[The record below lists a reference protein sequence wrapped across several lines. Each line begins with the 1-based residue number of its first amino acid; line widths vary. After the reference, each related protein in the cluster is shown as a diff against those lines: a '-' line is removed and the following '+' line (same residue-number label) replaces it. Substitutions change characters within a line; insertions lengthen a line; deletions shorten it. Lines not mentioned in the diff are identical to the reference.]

1 MTWKKL
7 QRLLAC
13 LLAVLLL
20 SQVGAFSPAVFAADD
35 SSYTLQDGTAIIKST
50 MTTDEVNHA
59 LTRALVK
66 DFDQKSEDAQAKL
79 LDDLK
84 WEYKT
89 NGFKNKGTIFEAK
102 SSDLY
107 WDSIAGGRV
116 VEEGKVIKTK
126 YTCPALA
133 DNKDGDYKVRLV
145 GTTQEVTLTKAEKL
159 SSSITLKQ
167 DASVKLPYN
176 EDGTLNADAL
186 RAAIFDQVVEST
198 APDLKVDDVTIE
210 YYATATTGSLGALG
224 RAWAPLEGGT
234 VNSVNYP
241 AISAGEQ
248 KIRISYDES
257 DTYFSTSPE
266 VMVTFTERADSHI
279 VLKSGQKVALPY
291 NDDVTVNYDALR
303 ASILTQVVDEGTT
316 PALTLQNTEIEYYA
330 SSALVDHKEWVK
342 LEGEYKTIP
351 VINKEIGYPAISA
364 GEQQIRISFKGDDE
378 YKASSDEVTVTF
390 AERPSVQVTKKENPT
405 FKLAFNDDGT
415 AIYDNIQQQVFNA
428 VIQSTDPTLTADDV
442 SIKYLATEKVLG
454 AADSHE
460 WMPLTGGKKNGISY
474 PAIGEGTQKVRIS
487 WGGNRYY
494 APMDLEAEV
503 LVTGRPDLQVT
514 LKESPS
520 VKLVFND
527 DGKVIYD
534 NIYQQV
540 WDAVIERTEPE
551 LTLEQ
556 ATLEYYADSKATGW
570 VSEWVPLEG
579 GKKNSISYPGVSE
592 GTQKVRVS
600 WRGTS
605 VYAPG
610 HVDVDVVFLDRDPA
624 PFHLKTG
631 VTKVGIVYNPD
642 QSINYEAT
650 EQALREA
657 LIESTD
663 SNYSVDLVKVEYN
676 IYGTHLTDD
685 RIANYKDL
693 SYRVLDSDL
702 LDGIKAGKFGLG
714 DQLLRLSWSGNA
726 DYKPFEETRVR
737 VKMVDNRQPTEVVL
751 KPSISIVYNMDASV
765 MKQNIFEYV
774 IDWDA
779 SKLPEKSTLS
789 VADFTIEYYAENEVE
804 ADGMTTGGGVHLYM
818 PLEGGKGGAFEG
830 DPTKFLTYPQMG
842 AGDQKIRVTYKGNA
856 DYRPSTPVEGN
867 LTVNKAKVSV
877 KVHSTSIYAEEA
889 KDKLGEGFITTD
901 PADKFDIYT
910 IYGGMT
916 SDVTTSVFVQLPER
930 YTNTALIQ
938 AIDWALEQA
947 GQPTLTE
954 MMNNGTTVGQLRKII
969 SDVISKGD
977 DLPTFIKDALK
988 KAGIDIDTLV
998 KLNEA
1003 LSKLPG
1009 LLDNVRVAFGTPDQA
1024 GIYTV
1029 CAVTNNKNYETGFG
1043 MGALVVKKH
1052 YSGVKLQWNKTI
1064 PNGKLTA
1071 EEAAGFDFGATL
1083 MYDGNPAKKQTNVH
1097 YLYSGFTSKWKPYSS
1112 TTTPPTEPGRYV
1124 MTAVTVG
1131 GNYQAAPIT
1140 RSFQIT
1146 K

>member
-1 MTWKKL
+1 MLFGQT
-7 QRLLAC
+7 
-13 LLAVLLL
+13 
-20 SQVGAFSPAVFAADD
+20 
-35 SSYTLQDGTAIIKST
+35 I
-50 MTTDEVNHA
+50 TTYYDH
-59 LTRALVK
+59 
-66 DFDQKSEDAQAKL
+66 
-79 LDDLK
+79 
-84 WEYKT
+84 
-89 NGFKNKGTIFEAK
+89 
-102 SSDLY
+102 
-107 WDSIAGGRV
+107 
-116 VEEGKVIKTK
+116 
-126 YTCPALA
+126 PALA
-133 DNKDGDYKVRLV
+133 ANKDGNYKVRLV
-145 GTTQEVTLTKAEKL
+145 GTKQEVTLTKAEKL

-167 DASVKLPYN
+167 GTSVKLPYN

-198 APDLKVDDVTIE
+198 APDLKVNDVTIE

-291 NDDVTVNYDALR
+291 TDATTVDFDALR

-390 AERPSVQVTKKENPT
+390 AERPAIKAATKENPT
-405 FKLAFNDDGT
+405 FKLAFTAGGE
-415 AIYDNIQQQVFNA
+415 AIYDNIKQQVFGA
-428 VIQSTDPTLTADDV
+428 VVESTTPALKLDDV
-442 SIKYLATEKVLG
+442 TIEYYATATTGAVDKLG
-454 AADSHE
+454 HAWVE
-460 WMPLTGGKKNGISY
+460 LTGGKVNGLTY
-474 PAIGEGTQKVRIS
+474 PAIGEGTQQVRIT
-487 WGGNRYY
+487 WGGSKNY
-494 APMDLEAEV
+494 AAWQWQGNV
-503 LVTGRPDLQVT
+503 VVTG
-514 LKESPS
+514 
-520 VKLVFND
+520 
-527 DGKVIYD
+527 
-534 NIYQQV
+534 
-540 WDAVIERTEPE
+540 
-551 LTLEQ
+551 
-556 ATLEYYADSKATGW
+556 
-570 VSEWVPLEG
+570 
-579 GKKNSISYPGVSE
+579 
-592 GTQKVRVS
+592 
-600 WRGTS
+600 
-605 VYAPG
+605 
-610 HVDVDVVFLDRDPA
+610 RDPA

-676 IYGTHLTDD
+676 IYGTAITDD
-685 RIANYKDL
+685 RFANYKDL

-714 DQLLRLSWSGNA
+714 DQLLRLSWRGDA
-726 DYKPFEETRVR
+726 DYKPFEKTRVQ

-774 IDWDA
+774 IDWDD
-779 SKLPEKSTLS
+779 SKLPDKSTLS
-789 VADFTIEYYAENEVE
+789 ADDFTIEYYATAKVVAGDFSGDMDSFKGWVPIE
-804 ADGMTTGGGVHLYM
+804 
-818 PLEGGKGGAFEG
+818 GKGATIGE
-830 DPTKFLTYPQMG
+830 LQLLYPQMG
-842 AGDQKIRVTYKGNA
+842 AGEQKIRVTYKGNA
-856 DYRPSTPVEGN
+856 DYSPSDAAELPDGCY
-867 LTVNKAKVSV
+867 LTVKKANVSV
-877 KVHSTSIYAEEA
+877 KVHSTSIYADEVPG
-889 KDKLGEGFITTD
+889 KDFVTTD
-901 PADKFDIYT
+901 PADKFDIFT
-910 IYGGMT
+910 IYTGV
-916 SDVTTSVFVQLPER
+916 SSVFVQLPER
-930 YTNTALIQ
+930 FTDNAFIK
-938 AIDWALEQA
+938 AVDPVLEKV
-947 GQPTLTE
+947 GLRTIKDI
-954 MMNNGTTVGQLRKII
+954 MDKGITVGELKQSLDKI
-969 SDVISKGD
+969 VNGD
-977 DLPTFIKDALK
+977 EYAAVRNVLK
-988 KAGIDIDTLV
+988 LMGIDVTTLQQIINV
-998 KLNEA
+998 FNKIT
-1003 LSKLPG
+1003 
-1009 LLDNVRVAFGTPDQA
+1009 LLDNVRIALRTPDQV

-1029 CAVTNNKNYETGFG
+1029 YAVTNNDNYNTGFG

-1052 YSGVKLQWNKTI
+1052 YSGVKLQWNQTI

-1071 EEAAGFDFGATL
+1071 EEAADFDFSVTL
-1083 MYDGNPAKKQTNVH
+1083 MYNGEPAAKQTNVH
-1097 YLYSGFTSKWKPYSS
+1097 YLYSGITSKWKPYSS
-1112 TTTPPTEPGRYV
+1112 TSTPPTEPGRYV
-1124 MTAVTVG
+1124 MTVVTLG

>member
-1 MTWKKL
+1 MTGKKL
-7 QRLLAC
+7 QRVLAC

-20 SQVGAFSPAVFAADD
+20 SQVGAFSPVVFAADA
-35 SSYTLQDGTAIIKST
+35 SGYTLQDGTAIIKST

-59 LTRALVK
+59 LTRALVVG
-66 DFDQKSEDAQAKL
+66 FDQMSEADQNAL
-79 LDDLK
+79 LDSLQ
-84 WEYKT
+84 WEYKCEGKGKGLFGVSVT
-89 NGFKNKGTIFEAK
+89 RTDWGSINGFTSADKRTN
-102 SSDLY
+102 
-107 WDSIAGGRV
+107 
-116 VEEGKVIKTK
+116 
-126 YTCPALA
+126 YTHPALA
-133 DNKDGDYKVRLV
+133 DNKDGDYKVRLA
-145 GTTQEVTLTKAEKL
+145 GTTAEVTLTKAEKL
-159 SSSITLKQ
+159 SSSIALKEGVSI
-167 DASVKLPYN
+167 ALPYN

-186 RAAIFDQVVEST
+186 RAAIFAQVVENTIPELTVSN
-198 APDLKVDDVTIE
+198 VTIE
-210 YYATATTGSLGALG
+210 YYATAKSGSFVGVG
-224 RAWAPLEGGT
+224 EAWMPLEGGT
-234 VNSVNYP
+234 KDLLTYP

-248 KIRISYDES
+248 QIQISFKGDK
-257 DTYFSTSPE
+257 TYKASSKTTT
-266 VMVTFTERADSHI
+266 VTFTERADSHI
-279 VLKSGQKVALPY
+279 VLKPDQQVALPY
-291 NDDVTVNYDALR
+291 TDATTVDYDVLR
-303 ASILTQVVDEGTT
+303 AAILRQVVDEDTT
-316 PALTLQNTEIEYYA
+316 PALTTENTEIKYYA
-330 SSALVDHKEWVK
+330 TSSTGLAHEWVK
-342 LEGEYKTIP
+342 
-351 VINKEIGYPAISA
+351 
-364 GEQQIRISFKGDDE
+364 ISFKGDNT
-378 YKASSDEVTVTF
+378 YKASSATTTVTF
-390 AERPSVQVTKKENPT
+390 TERPAVSVTRNDSPT
-405 FKLAFNDDGT
+405 FQLNYNDNGD
-415 AIYDNIQQQVFNA
+415 AIYDNIQQQVFDA
-428 VIQSTDPTLTADDV
+428 VIQSTDPTLTAGDV

-454 AADSHE
+454 VDSHE
-460 WMPLTGGKKNGISY
+460 WMPLTGGKKNGTSY

-503 LVTGRPDLQVT
+503 LVTGRPALQVT
-514 LKESPS
+514 LKDSPS

-663 SNYSVDLVKVEYN
+663 PGYPVDLVKVQYN
-676 IYGTHLTDD
+676 IYGTSITDD
-685 RIANYKDL
+685 WIANYKDL
-693 SYRVLDSDL
+693 SYKILDSDWL
-702 LDGIKAGKFGLG
+702 NGIKAGKFDLG

-751 KPSISIVYNMDASV
+751 KPSISLIYNKDVSV
-765 MKQNIFEYV
+765 VAGQLFEYV
-774 IDWDA
+774 INWDD
-779 SKLPEKSTLS
+779 STLPEKDTLS
-789 VADFTIEYYAENEVE
+789 ADDFTFEYEAEVMITDK
-804 ADGMTTGGGVHLYM
+804 DGLVVGTGEKRWASIAGEKV
-818 PLEGGKGGAFEG
+818 
-830 DPTKFLTYPQMG
+830 LTSYTFCEQIG
-842 AGDQKIRVTYKGNA
+842 AGEQKIRVTYKGNA
-856 DYRPSTPVEGN
+856 DNRPSNGAELPDGCYLTIKKAPV
-867 LTVNKAKVSV
+867 TV
-877 KVHSTSIYAEEA
+877 KVHSTSIYADEELS
-889 KDKLGEGFITTD
+889 KDFITTD
-901 PADKFDIYT
+901 PADNFDIFT
-910 IYGGMT
+910 VFGG
-916 SDVTTSVFVQLPER
+916 VTNNVTGSVFVQLPER
-930 YTNTALIQ
+930 LTKGTIIKLI
-938 AIDWALEQA
+938 DKTLEGLHQK
-947 GQPTLTE
+947 TLTQ
-954 MMNNGTTVGQLRKII
+954 MMKEGTTVGELRKLFNDIVTNA
-969 SDVISKGD
+969 DN
-977 DLPTFIKDALK
+977 LPQSVKELLA

-1003 LSKLPG
+1003 LNKFPN
-1009 LLDNVRVAFGTPDQA
+1009 LLDDVRVAFGTPDQA

-1029 CAVTNNKNYETGFG
+1029 CAVTNNKNYHTGFA
-1043 MGALVVKKH
+1043 MGSLVVKAH
-1052 YSGVKLQWNKTI
+1052 VSDVRLTWNAPI
-1064 PNGKLTA
+1064 NGKLTV
-1071 EEAAGFDFGATL
+1071 EEAAAFDFGATL
-1083 MYDGNPAKKQTNVH
+1083 RYNEKPVADQSSVKC
-1097 YLYSGFTSKWKPYSS
+1097 LYTGITSNWQSYPS